1 MDWFRTEHVFLFP
14 AFPQPSLGKSHFQPA
29 KIRMPVYL
37 EFTENGMNTQDCQN
51 VRLCVLIQIEWTM
64 PILDKIGI
72 RSIRQNTD
80 KGWLECIH
88 ECHKHA
94 TPWATFQHVTMFHSN
109 NLPPPKKNFCYFPI
123 TILDM
128 FIIPRG
134 YLIVISTEARFA
146 QFQLLDPH
154 QRVQQY
160 VFRMLLT
167 WETSDDPGMHGCLV
181 LLVLFMF

>member
-1 MDWFRTEHVFLFP
+1 MCIWLRISRKTWSWWGNMYKTIVKIQRSMDWFRTEHVFLFP

-109 NLPPPKKNFCYFPI
+109 NLTPPKKKTFVIFP
-123 TILDM
+123 
-128 FIIPRG
+128 
-134 YLIVISTEARFA
+134 
-146 QFQLLDPH
+146 
-154 QRVQQY
+154 
-160 VFRMLLT
+160 
-167 WETSDDPGMHGCLV
+167 
-181 LLVLFMF
+181 